1 MNRFRKLTLVAAAVV
16 APVLVGGFVLQDRAT
31 QDGARLFD
39 QVLSLVSDRFVD
51 TVDNAALY
59 EKAARGL
66 VQELEDPY
74 SELLTPKQLQ
84 RFSTNSTGRYG
95 GIGMRIEDQDGAIVV
110 VQVFPNT
117 PAEGAGIQEGDR
129 IVIVDTASTRGW
141 TTERVSNALLGTP
154 GTQVSVKFAR
164 PGVPELISHRFT
176 RATIHIPAVPY
187 ALLLDSKIGY
197 VPLQSFNESAGE
209 ELESNVDRL
218 LKSGANGIIIDLRG
232 NPGGI
237 LDQGLAV
244 ADIFLDDRDEI
255 ASVRGRGMMSQQ
267 FVAKGKAKM
276 PNMPLVVLVDGYT
289 ASASE
294 IVAGALQDHDR
305 ALVVGTT
312 SFGKGLVQTV
322 FPLEG
327 GYALKLTTAKWFT
340 PSGRSIQKDRKN
352 SETQLLAS
360 GGRPG
365 DTTAAARRAGDPRL
379 SRDEVP
385 DSLETDAVKKNR
397 PVFRSDGGRI
407 VYGGGGI
414 TPDVIIPDDTVTTRE
429 QEFLKAI
436 GPKSPQVRIALWNY
450 AQELKPQVSS
460 PSFQVRGEWREEF
473 YRRLVAAK
481 VDVDKQMYDAAR
493 PTIDKWLSHFV
504 TRFAFGDSAAARRE
518 VSDDPQLQRALEL
531 LKRGSTQKDL
541 FSVARAVR

>member
-1 MNRFRKLTLVAAAVV
+1 MNRFRKLSLIAVVV
-16 APVLVGGFVLQDRAT
+16 APAVVGGFVMQDRAT
-31 QDGARLFD
+31 RDGARLFD
-39 QVLSLVSDRFVD
+39 QVLSLVADRFVD

-66 VQELEDPY
+66 VEELEDPY

-95 GIGMRIEDQDGAIVV
+95 GIGMRIEDQDGVITV

-117 PAEGAGIQEGDR
+117 PAETAGIQEGDR
-129 IVIVDTASTRGW
+129 IVQVDTTSTRGW
-141 TTERVSNALLGTP
+141 STEQVSNALIGTP
-154 GTQVSVKFAR
+154 GTQVTVRFVR
-164 PGVPELISHRFT
+164 PGVSEVISHRLT

-187 ALLLDSKIGY
+187 ALLLENKIGY
-197 VPLQSFNESAGE
+197 IPLQSFNESAGE
-209 ELESNVDRL
+209 ELNSSVDQM

-244 ADIFLDDRDEI
+244 ADIFLDGGHEI
-255 ASVRGRGMMSQQ
+255 ASVRGRGMMSQE
-267 FVAKGKAKM
+267 FVAKGKPKM

-340 PSGRSIQKDRKN
+340 PVGRSIQKERKDDA
-352 SETQLLAS
+352 TQLLAS

-365 DTTAAARRAGDPRL
+365 DTTASRIDARPPR
-379 SRDEVP
+379 EQAP
-385 DSLETDAVKKNR
+385 DSLETDAVKKDR
-397 PVFRSDGGRI
+397 PVFRSDAGRI

-414 TPDVIIPDDTVTTRE
+414 TPDVIIPDDTVTSRE

-450 AQELKPQVSS
+450 AQELKARVSDR
-460 PSFQVRGEWREEF
+460 SFQVRPEWREEL

-481 VDVDKQMYDAAR
+481 VDVDKQLFDAAR
-493 PTIDKWLSHFV
+493 PTVDKWLSHFV

-518 VSDDPQLQRALEL
+518 IPEDPQLLRAIDLM
-531 LKRGSTQKDL
+531 KKGNTQKDL
-541 FSVARAVR
+541 FAVARASR

>member
-1 MNRFRKLTLVAAAVV
+1 MNRFRKLALVAVV
-16 APVLVGGFVLQDRAT
+16 IAPALVGGFVIQDRAIR
-31 QDGARLFD
+31 DGARLFD
-39 QVLSLVSDRFVD
+39 QVLSLVADRFVD
-51 TVDNAALY
+51 TVDNALLY

-66 VQELEDPY
+66 VQELDDPY

-95 GIGMRIEDQDGAIVV
+95 GIGMRIEEQDGAIIVI
-110 VQVFPNT
+110 QVFPNT
-117 PAEGAGIQEGDR
+117 PAEAAGIQEGDR
-129 IVIVDTASTRGW
+129 IVQVDTASTRGW
-141 TTERVSNALLGTP
+141 STEQVSNALLGTP

-164 PGVPELISHRFT
+164 PLVGEVISHRFT

-187 ALLLDSKIGY
+187 ALLLENKVGY
-197 VPLQSFNESAGE
+197 IPLQSFNESAGE
-209 ELESNVDRL
+209 ELEASVDQM
-218 LKSGANGIIIDLRG
+218 LKSGASGIILDLRG

-244 ADIFLDDRDEI
+244 ADIFLDGGHEI
-255 ASVRGRGMMSQQ
+255 ASVRGRGMTSQQ
-267 FVAKGKAKM
+267 FVAKGKPRM
-276 PNMPLVVLVDGYT
+276 PNLPLVVLVDGYT

-340 PSGRSIQKDRKN
+340 PSGRSIQKDKKDDT
-352 SETQLLAS
+352 TQLLAS
-360 GGRPG
+360 AGRPG
-365 DTTAAARRAGDPRL
+365 DTTAAARVSQSPQRE
-379 SRDEVP
+379 EVP

-397 PVFRSDGGRI
+397 PVFHSDAGRI

-414 TPDVIIPDDTVTTRE
+414 TPDVIIPDDTVSSRE

-436 GPKSPQVRIALWNY
+436 GSKSPQVRIALWNY
-450 AQELKPQVSS
+450 AQELKGRVSS
-460 PSFQVRGEWREEF
+460 QSFEVRPEWREEF

-481 VDVDKQMYDAAR
+481 VEVDKQLFDAAR

-518 VSDDPQLQRALEL
+518 IPDDPQLVKAIEL
-531 LKRGSTQKDL
+531 MKKGSTQKDL
-541 FSVARAVR
+541 FAMARASR

>member
-1 MNRFRKLTLVAAAVV
+1 MNRFRKLSLIAVVV
-16 APVLVGGFVLQDRAT
+16 APALVGGFVIQDRAT
-31 QDGARLFD
+31 RDGARLFD
-39 QVLSLVSDRFVD
+39 QVLSLVADRFVD

-66 VQELEDPY
+66 VEELDDPY

-95 GIGMRIEDQDGAIVV
+95 GIGMRIEDQDGVITV

-117 PAEGAGIQEGDR
+117 PAEAAGIQEGDR
-129 IVIVDTASTRGW
+129 IVQVDTASTRGW
-141 TTERVSNALLGTP
+141 STEQVSNALIGTP
-154 GTQVSVKFAR
+154 GTQVNVRFVR
-164 PGVPELISHRFT
+164 PGVGEVISHRLT

-187 ALLLDSKIGY
+187 ALLLENKIGY
-197 VPLQSFNESAGE
+197 IPLQSFNESAGE
-209 ELESNVDRL
+209 ELDSSVDQM
-218 LKSGANGIIIDLRG
+218 LKAGANGIIIDLRG

-244 ADIFLDDRDEI
+244 ADIFLDGGDEI

-267 FVAKGKAKM
+267 FVAKGKPKM
-276 PNMPLVVLVDGYT
+276 PNLPLVVLVDGYT

-340 PSGRSIQKDRKN
+340 PSGRSIQKDRENKA
-352 SETQLLAS
+352 SEVLAAA
-360 GGRPG
+360 GQPG
-365 DTTAAARRAGDPRL
+365 DTTASARIDLTRAQGAP
-379 SRDEVP
+379 S
-385 DSLETDAVKKNR
+385 SLETDAVKKNR
-397 PVFRSDGGRI
+397 PVFRSDAGRI
-407 VYGGGGI
+407 VYGGGAI

-450 AQELKPQVSS
+450 AQELKPRVSS
-460 PSFQVRGEWREEF
+460 PTFQVQAEWREEF
-473 YRRLVAAK
+473 YRRLTAAK
-481 VDVDKQMYDAAR
+481 VEVDKQLFDAAR

-518 VSDDPQLQRALEL
+518 IPDDPQLLRAIEL
-531 LKRGSTQKDL
+531 MKKGNTQKDL
-541 FSVARAVR
+541 FAVARASR

>member
-1 MNRFRKLTLVAAAVV
+1 MNRFRKLSLIAVVV
-16 APVLVGGFVLQDRAT
+16 APALVGGFVIQDRAT
-31 QDGARLFD
+31 RDGARLFD
-39 QVLSLVSDRFVD
+39 QVLSLVADRFVD

-84 RFSTNSTGRYG
+84 RFSTSSTGRYG
-95 GIGMRIEDQDGAIVV
+95 GIGMRIEEQDGLITV

-117 PAEGAGIQEGDR
+117 PAEMAGIQEGDR
-129 IVIVDTASTRGW
+129 IVQVDTASTRGW
-141 TTERVSNALLGTP
+141 STEQVSSALLGTP
-154 GTQVSVKFAR
+154 GTQVSVRFVR
-164 PGVPELISHRFT
+164 PGVSEVISHRLT

-187 ALLLDSKIGY
+187 AFMLDSRIGY
-197 VPLQSFNESAGE
+197 VNLGTFNESASE
-209 ELESNVDRL
+209 ELESNVDRM
-218 LKSGANGIIIDLRG
+218 LKSGASGIILDLRG

-244 ADIFLDDRDEI
+244 ADIFLDGGHEI
-255 ASVRGRGMMSQQ
+255 ASVRGRSMMSQQ

-340 PSGRSIQKDRKN
+340 PSGRSIQKDRKDDA
-352 SETQLLAS
+352 TQLLAS
-360 GGRPG
+360 VGRPG
-365 DTTAAARRAGDPRL
+365 DTTAARGVETMRPRE
-379 SRDEVP
+379 EVP

-397 PVFRSDGGRI
+397 PVFRSDAGRI

-414 TPDVIIPDDTVTTRE
+414 TPDVIIPDDTVTSRE

-436 GPKSPQVRIALWNY
+436 APKSSQVRIALWNY
-450 AQELKPQVSS
+450 AQELKPRVSD
-460 PSFQVRGEWREEF
+460 PSFQVRPEWREEF

-481 VDVDKQMYDAAR
+481 VDVDRQLFDAAR

-518 VSDDPQLQRALEL
+518 IPDDPQLLRAIEL
-531 LKRGSTQKDL
+531 MKKGSTQKDL
-541 FSVARAVR
+541 FAVARASR

>member
-1 MNRFRKLTLVAAAVV
+1 MNRFRKLSLIAVVV
-16 APVLVGGFVLQDRAT
+16 APALVGGFVIQDRAT
-31 QDGARLFD
+31 RDGARLFD
-39 QVLSLVSDRFVD
+39 QVLSLVADRFVD

-66 VQELEDPY
+66 VEELEDPY

-95 GIGMRIEDQDGAIVV
+95 GIGMRIEDQDGVITV

-117 PAEGAGIQEGDR
+117 PAETAGIQEGDR
-129 IVIVDTASTRGW
+129 IVQVDTASTRGW
-141 TTERVSNALLGTP
+141 TTEQVSNALIGTP
-154 GTQVSVKFAR
+154 GTQVSVRFVR
-164 PGVPELISHRFT
+164 PGVSEVISHRLT

-187 ALLLDSKIGY
+187 ALLLENKIGY
-197 VPLQSFNESAGE
+197 IPLQSFNESAGE
-209 ELESNVDRL
+209 ELETSVDQM
-218 LKSGANGIIIDLRG
+218 LKAGANGIIIDLRG

-244 ADIFLDDRDEI
+244 ADIFLDGGHEI

-267 FVAKGKAKM
+267 FVAKGKPKM

-340 PSGRSIQKDRKN
+340 PVGRSIQKDRKE
-352 SETQLLAS
+352 ETQLLAS
-360 GGRPG
+360 GARPG
-365 DTTAAARRAGDPRL
+365 DTTAAARVNPTGQREDVP
-379 SRDEVP
+379 P
-385 DSLETDAVKKNR
+385 DSLETDAVKKTR
-397 PVFRSDGGRI
+397 PVFRSDAGRI
-407 VYGGGGI
+407 IYGGGGI
-414 TPDVIIPDDTVTTRE
+414 TPDVIIPDDTVTSRE
-429 QEFLKAI
+429 QEFLRAI

-450 AQELKPQVSS
+450 AQDLKSRVTS
-460 PSFQVRGEWREEF
+460 PTFQVQSEWREEF
-473 YRRLVAAK
+473 YRRLIAAK
-481 VDVDKQMYDAAR
+481 VEVDKQLFDAAR

-518 VSDDPQLQRALEL
+518 IPDDPQLLRAIEL
-531 LKRGSTQKDL
+531 MKKGNTQKDL
-541 FSVARAVR
+541 FAVARASR

>member
-1 MNRFRKLTLVAAAVV
+1 MNRFRKLSLIAVVV
-16 APVLVGGFVLQDRAT
+16 APALVSGFVIQDRAT
-31 QDGARLFD
+31 RDGARLFD
-39 QVLSLVSDRFVD
+39 QVLSLVADRFVD

-66 VQELEDPY
+66 VQELDDPY

-95 GIGMRIEDQDGAIVV
+95 GIGMRIEDQDGTITV

-117 PAEGAGIQEGDR
+117 PAETAGIQEGDR
-129 IVIVDTASTRGW
+129 IVQVDTTSTRGW
-141 TTERVSNALLGTP
+141 STEQVSNALIGTP
-154 GTQVSVKFAR
+154 GTQVSVRFVR
-164 PGVPELISHRFT
+164 PGVPEAISHRLT

-187 ALLLDSKIGY
+187 ALMLANKIGY
-197 VPLQSFNESAGE
+197 IPLQSFNESAGE
-209 ELESNVDRL
+209 ELESSVDQM

-244 ADIFLDDRDEI
+244 ADIFLDGGREI

-322 FPLEG
+322 FPLDG

-340 PSGRSIQKDRKN
+340 PSGRSIQKDRKDDA
-352 SETQLLAS
+352 TQLLAS

-365 DTTAAARRAGDPRL
+365 DTTAAARVNPTGQREDVP
-379 SRDEVP
+379 P
-385 DSLETDAVKKNR
+385 DSLETDAVKKTR
-397 PVFRSDGGRI
+397 PVFHSDAGRI

-414 TPDVIIPDDTVTTRE
+414 TPDVIIPDDTVTSRE

-436 GPKSPQVRIALWNY
+436 GPKSPQVRITLWNY
-450 AQELKPQVSS
+450 AQELKPRVSD
-460 PSFQVRGEWREEF
+460 PSFQVRPEWREEF

-481 VDVDKQMYDAAR
+481 VEVDRQLFDAAR

-518 VSDDPQLQRALEL
+518 IPDDPQLLRAIEL
-531 LKRGSTQKDL
+531 MKKGSTQKDL
-541 FSVARAVR
+541 FAVARASR

>member
-1 MNRFRKLTLVAAAVV
+1 MNRFRKLSLVAAVV
-16 APVLVGGFVLQDRAT
+16 APALVGGFVVQDRAT
-31 QDGARLFD
+31 RDGARLFD
-39 QVLSLVSDRFVD
+39 QVLSLVADRFVD

-66 VQELEDPY
+66 VQELDDPY

-95 GIGMRIEDQDGAIVV
+95 GIGMRIEDQDGVITV

-117 PAEGAGIQEGDR
+117 PAETAGIQEGDR
-129 IVIVDTASTRGW
+129 IVQVDTASTRGW
-141 TTERVSNALLGTP
+141 TTEQVSNALIGTP
-154 GTQVSVKFAR
+154 GTQVSVRFVR
-164 PGVPELISHRFT
+164 PGVNEVISHRLT

-187 ALLLDSKIGY
+187 ALVLENKIGY
-197 VPLQSFNESAGE
+197 IPLQSFNESAGE
-209 ELESNVDRL
+209 ELESSVDRMI
-218 LKSGANGIIIDLRG
+218 KSGASGIIIDLRG

-244 ADIFLDDRDEI
+244 ADIFLDGGHEI

-267 FVAKGKAKM
+267 FVAKGKPKM
-276 PNMPLVVLVDGYT
+276 PNIPLVVMVDGYT

-340 PSGRSIQKDRKN
+340 PVGRSIQKDRK
-352 SETQLLAS
+352 SEATEVLAS
-360 GGRPG
+360 AGGRPG
-365 DTTAAARRAGDPRL
+365 DTTAAAGMPGVRQREEA
-379 SRDEVP
+379 P
-385 DSLETDAVKKNR
+385 DSLETDAVKKDR
-397 PVFRSDGGRI
+397 PVFRSAAGRI

-429 QEFLKAI
+429 QEFLKTI

-450 AQELKPQVSS
+450 AQELKAQVTN
-460 PSFQVRGEWREEF
+460 PAFQVRPEWSEEF
-473 YRRLVAAK
+473 YRRLLAAK
-481 VDVDKQMYDAAR
+481 VDVDRQMFDAAR
-493 PTIDKWLSHFV
+493 PTVDKWLSHFV

-518 VSDDPQLQRALEL
+518 IPEDPQLLRAIEL
-531 LKRGSTQKDL
+531 MKKGHTQKDL
-541 FSVARAVR
+541 FAVARASR

>member
-1 MNRFRKLTLVAAAVV
+1 MNRFRKLSLIAVVV
-16 APVLVGGFVLQDRAT
+16 APALIGGFVIQDRAIR
-31 QDGARLFD
+31 DGARLFD
-39 QVLSLVSDRFVD
+39 QVLSLVADRFVD

-66 VQELEDPY
+66 VQELDDPY

-95 GIGMRIEDQDGAIVV
+95 GIGMRIEDQDGIIVV

-117 PAEGAGIQEGDR
+117 PAEAAGIQEGDR
-129 IVIVDTASTRGW
+129 IVQVDTASTRGW
-141 TTERVSNALLGTP
+141 TTEQVSNALLGTP
-154 GTQVSVKFAR
+154 GTQVSVRFVR
-164 PGVPELISHRFT
+164 PGVSEVISHRLT

-187 ALLLDSKIGY
+187 ALQLENKIGY
-197 VPLQSFNESAGE
+197 IPLQSFNESAGE
-209 ELESNVDRL
+209 ELESSVDQM
-218 LKSGANGIIIDLRG
+218 LKSGAHGIIIDLRG

-244 ADIFLDDRDEI
+244 ADIFLDGGHEI

-267 FVAKGKAKM
+267 FVAKGKPKM

-340 PSGRSIQKDRKN
+340 PAGRSIQKDRKDDAT
-352 SETQLLAS
+352 ELLAS
-360 GGRPG
+360 AGGRPG
-365 DTTAAARRAGDPRL
+365 DTTAARGAVRVRERE
-379 SRDEVP
+379 EVP
-385 DSLETDAVKKNR
+385 DSLETDAVKKDR
-397 PVFRSDGGRI
+397 PVFRSDAGRI

-414 TPDVIIPDDTVTTRE
+414 TPDVIIPDDTVTSRE

-436 GPKSPQVRIALWNY
+436 APKSPQVRIALWNY
-450 AQELKPQVSS
+450 AQELKARVSE
-460 PSFQVRGEWREEF
+460 PSFEVKSEWREEF

-481 VDVDKQMYDAAR
+481 VEVDKQLFDAAR

-518 VSDDPQLQRALEL
+518 IPDDPQLLRAIEL
-531 LKRGSTQKDL
+531 MKKGSTQKDL
-541 FSVARAVR
+541 FAVARASR

>member
-1 MNRFRKLTLVAAAVV
+1 MNRFRKLSLIAVV
-16 APVLVGGFVLQDRAT
+16 VTPALVGGFVIQDRAT
-31 QDGARLFD
+31 RDGARLFD
-39 QVLSLVSDRFVD
+39 QVLSLVADRFVD
-51 TVDNAALY
+51 TVENALLY

-66 VQELEDPY
+66 VQELDDPY

-95 GIGMRIEDQDGAIVV
+95 GLGMRIENIDDFVTVI
-110 VQVFPNT
+110 QVFPNT
-117 PAEGAGIQEGDR
+117 PAEAAGIQEGDR
-129 IVIVDTASTRGW
+129 IVQIDTMPTRGW
-141 TTERVSNALLGTP
+141 STEQVSNTLIGTP
-154 GTQVSVKFAR
+154 GTQVSVRFVR
-164 PGVPELISHRFT
+164 PGVSEVISHRLT

-187 ALLLDSKIGY
+187 ALQLDNKIGY
-197 VPLQSFNESAGE
+197 IPLQSFNESAGE
-209 ELESNVDRL
+209 ELESSVDQM
-218 LKSGANGIIIDLRG
+218 LKSGVNGFIIDLRG

-244 ADIFLDDRDEI
+244 ADIFLDGGHEI

-267 FVAKGKAKM
+267 FVAKGKPKM

-340 PSGRSIQKDRKN
+340 PSGRSIQKDRKDDAT
-352 SETQLLAS
+352 EFLAS
-360 GGRPG
+360 AGGRPG
-365 DTTAAARRAGDPRL
+365 DTTAARGAVRVREEA
-379 SRDEVP
+379 P
-385 DSLETDAVKKNR
+385 DSLETDAVKKDR
-397 PVFRSDGGRI
+397 PVFRSDAGRI

-414 TPDVIIPDDTVTTRE
+414 TPDVIIPDDTVTSRE

-436 GPKSPQVRIALWNY
+436 GSKSPQVRITLWNY
-450 AQELKPQVSS
+450 AQELKARVSDR
-460 PSFQVRGEWREEF
+460 SFQVRPEWREEL

-481 VDVDKQMYDAAR
+481 VDVDKQLFDAAR
-493 PTIDKWLSHFV
+493 PTVDKWLSHFV

-518 VSDDPQLQRALEL
+518 IPDDPQLVRAIEL
-531 LKRGSTQKDL
+531 MKKGSTQKDL
-541 FSVARAVR
+541 FAVARASR

>member
-1 MNRFRKLTLVAAAVV
+1 MNRFRKLSLIAVVV
-16 APVLVGGFVLQDRAT
+16 APALVGGFVIQDRAT
-31 QDGARLFD
+31 RDGARLFD
-39 QVLSLVSDRFVD
+39 QVLSLVADRFVD

-66 VQELEDPY
+66 VQELDDPY

-95 GIGMRIEDQDGAIVV
+95 GIGMRIEDQDGTITV

-117 PAEGAGIQEGDR
+117 PAETAGIQEGDR
-129 IVIVDTASTRGW
+129 IVQVDTTSTRGW
-141 TTERVSNALLGTP
+141 STEQVSNALIGTP
-154 GTQVSVKFAR
+154 GTQVSVRFVR
-164 PGVPELISHRFT
+164 PGVPEVISHRLT

-187 ALLLDSKIGY
+187 ALLLANKIGY
-197 VPLQSFNESAGE
+197 IPLQSFNESAGE
-209 ELESNVDRL
+209 ELESSVDQM

-244 ADIFLDDRDEI
+244 ADIFLDGGREI

-322 FPLEG
+322 FPLDG

-340 PSGRSIQKDRKN
+340 PSGRSIQKERKDDA
-352 SETQLLAS
+352 TQLLAS
-360 GGRPG
+360 AGRPG
-365 DTTAAARRAGDPRL
+365 DTTAAAARFNPTGQREDVP
-379 SRDEVP
+379 P

-397 PVFRSDGGRI
+397 PVFHSDAGRI

-414 TPDVIIPDDTVTTRE
+414 TPDVIIPDDTVTSRE

-450 AQELKPQVSS
+450 AQDLKPRVSD
-460 PSFQVRGEWREEF
+460 PSFQVRPEWRDEF

-481 VDVDKQMYDAAR
+481 VEVDRQLFDAAR

-518 VSDDPQLQRALEL
+518 IPEDPQLQRAIEL
-531 LKRGSTQKDL
+531 MKKGSTQKDL
-541 FSVARAVR
+541 FAVARASR

>member
-1 MNRFRKLTLVAAAVV
+1 MNRFRKLSLIAVVV
-16 APVLVGGFVLQDRAT
+16 APALVGGFVIQDRAT
-31 QDGARLFD
+31 RDGARLFD
-39 QVLSLVSDRFVD
+39 QVLSLVADRFVD

-66 VQELEDPY
+66 VQELDDPY

-95 GIGMRIEDQDGAIVV
+95 GIGMRIEDQDGTITV

-117 PAEGAGIQEGDR
+117 PAEAAGIQEGDR
-129 IVIVDTASTRGW
+129 IVQVDTTSTRGW
-141 TTERVSNALLGTP
+141 STEQVSNALIGTP
-154 GTQVSVKFAR
+154 GTQVSVRFVR
-164 PGVPELISHRFT
+164 PGVPEVISHRLT

-187 ALLLDSKIGY
+187 ALLLANKIGY
-197 VPLQSFNESAGE
+197 IPLQSFNESAGE
-209 ELESNVDRL
+209 ELESSVDQM
-218 LKSGANGIIIDLRG
+218 LKAGANGIIIDLRG

-244 ADIFLDDRDEI
+244 ADIFLDGGREI

-276 PNMPLVVLVDGYT
+276 PNVPLVVLVDGYT

-340 PSGRSIQKDRKN
+340 PSGRSIQKDRKDT
-352 SETQLLAS
+352 TQLLAS
-360 GGRPG
+360 VGRPG
-365 DTTAAARRAGDPRL
+365 DTTAAARVETTR
-379 SRDEVP
+379 SREAVP

-397 PVFRSDGGRI
+397 PVFHSDAGRI

-414 TPDVIIPDDTVTTRE
+414 TPDVIIPDDTVTSRE
-429 QEFLKAI
+429 QEFLKAM

-450 AQELKPQVSS
+450 AQELKPRVSD
-460 PSFQVRGEWREEF
+460 PSFQVRPEWREEF

-481 VDVDKQMYDAAR
+481 VEVDRQLFDAAR

-518 VSDDPQLQRALEL
+518 MPDDPQLQRAIEL
-531 LKRGSTQKDL
+531 MKKGSTQKDL
-541 FSVARAVR
+541 FAMARASR

>member
-1 MNRFRKLTLVAAAVV
+1 MNRFRKLTLIAAVAAPA
-16 APVLVGGFVLQDRAT
+16 LVGGFVIQDRAAR
-31 QDGARLFD
+31 DGARLFD
-39 QVLSLVSDRFVD
+39 QVLSLVADRFVD
-51 TVDNAALY
+51 TVDNATLY

-66 VQELEDPY
+66 VEELDDPY

-95 GIGMRIEDQDGAIVV
+95 GIGMRIEDQDGVITV

-117 PAEGAGIQEGDR
+117 PAEAAGIQEGDR
-129 IVIVDTASTRGW
+129 IVQVDTASTRGW
-141 TTERVSNALLGTP
+141 TTEQVSNALIGTP
-154 GTQVSVKFAR
+154 GTQVSVRFIR
-164 PGVPELISHRFT
+164 PGVSEVIQHRLT

-187 ALLLDSKIGY
+187 ALVLDNKIGY
-197 VPLQSFNESAGE
+197 IPLQSFNESAGE
-209 ELESNVDRL
+209 ELETSVDQL
-218 LKSGANGIIIDLRG
+218 LKAGASGIILDLRG

-244 ADIFLDDRDEI
+244 ADIFLDGGDEI

-267 FVAKGKAKM
+267 FVAKGKPKM

-340 PSGRSIQKDRKN
+340 PSGRSIQKDRKDDAA
-352 SETQLLAS
+352 ELLAS

-365 DTTAAARRAGDPRL
+365 DTTAAARMTSARRQ
-379 SRDEVP
+379 DESVP

-397 PVFRSDGGRI
+397 PMYRSDAGRI

-414 TPDVIIPDDTVTTRE
+414 TPDVIIPDDTVTSRE
-429 QEFLKAI
+429 QEFLKQI

-450 AQELKPQVSS
+450 AQELKARVSE
-460 PSFQVRGEWREEF
+460 PSFQVRPEWREEL

-481 VDVDKQMYDAAR
+481 VDVDKQLFDAAR
-493 PTIDKWLSHFV
+493 PTVDKWISHFV

-518 VSDDPQLQRALEL
+518 VPDDPQLQRAMEL
-531 LKRGSTQKDL
+531 MKKGSTQKDL
-541 FSVARAVR
+541 FAVARASR

>member
-1 MNRFRKLTLVAAAVV
+1 MNRFRKLSLIAVV
-16 APVLVGGFVLQDRAT
+16 AAPALVGGFVIQDRAT
-31 QDGARLFD
+31 RDGARLFD
-39 QVLSLVSDRFVD
+39 QVLSLVADRFVD
-51 TVDNAALY
+51 TVENAALY

-66 VQELEDPY
+66 VQELDDPY
-74 SELLTPKQLQ
+74 SELLTPKQLL

-95 GIGMRIEDQDGAIVV
+95 GIGMRIEDQDGVITV

-117 PAEGAGIQEGDR
+117 PAETAGIQEGDR
-129 IVIVDTASTRGW
+129 IVQVDTASTRGW
-141 TTERVSNALLGTP
+141 TTEQVSNALLGTP
-154 GTQVSVKFAR
+154 GTQVSVRFVR
-164 PGVPELISHRFT
+164 PGVSEVISHRLT

-187 ALLLDSKIGY
+187 SLMLANKVGY
-197 VPLQSFNESAGE
+197 IPLQSFNESAGE
-209 ELESNVDRL
+209 ELESSVDQMI
-218 LKSGANGIIIDLRG
+218 KSGAHGIIIDLRG

-244 ADIFLDDRDEI
+244 ADIFLDGGHEI

-267 FVAKGKAKM
+267 FVAKGKPKM
-276 PNMPLVVLVDGYT
+276 PTLPLVVLVDGYT

-340 PSGRSIQKDRKN
+340 PSGRSIQKDRKD
-352 SETQLLAS
+352 EARELLAS
-360 GGRPG
+360 AGGRPG
-365 DTTAAARRAGDPRL
+365 DTTAAIAGARVR
-379 SRDEVP
+379 RDAEVP

-397 PVFRSDGGRI
+397 PVFRSDAGRI

-414 TPDVIIPDDTVTTRE
+414 TPDVIIPDDTVTSRE

-450 AQELKPQVSS
+450 AQDLKARVSN
-460 PSFQVRGEWREEF
+460 PSFEVKSEWREEF

-481 VDVDKQMYDAAR
+481 VEVDRQLFDAAR

-518 VSDDPQLQRALEL
+518 IPDDPQLQRAIEL
-531 LKRGSTQKDL
+531 MKKGSTQKDL
-541 FSVARAVR
+541 FAVARASR

>member
-1 MNRFRKLTLVAAAVV
+1 MNRFRKLSLIAVVV
-16 APVLVGGFVLQDRAT
+16 APALVGGFVMQDRAT
-31 QDGARLFD
+31 RDGARLFD
-39 QVLSLVSDRFVD
+39 QVLSLVADRFVD

-66 VQELEDPY
+66 VEELEDPY

-95 GIGMRIEDQDGAIVV
+95 GIGMRIEDQDGVITV

-117 PAEGAGIQEGDR
+117 PAEAAGIQEGDR
-129 IVIVDTASTRGW
+129 IVQVDTASTRGW
-141 TTERVSNALLGTP
+141 STEQVSNALIGTP
-154 GTQVSVKFAR
+154 GTQVSVRFVR
-164 PGVPELISHRFT
+164 PGVSEVISYRLT

-187 ALLLDSKIGY
+187 ALLLENKIGY
-197 VPLQSFNESAGE
+197 IPLQSFNESAGE
-209 ELESNVDRL
+209 ELDLSVDQM
-218 LKSGANGIIIDLRG
+218 LKAGANGIIIDLRG

-244 ADIFLDDRDEI
+244 ADIFLDGGNEI

-267 FVAKGKAKM
+267 FVAKGKPKM

-340 PSGRSIQKDRKN
+340 PSGRSIQKERKDDA
-352 SETQLLAS
+352 TQLLAS

-365 DTTAAARRAGDPRL
+365 DTTAAARVDL
-379 SRDEVP
+379 SRQREAVP

-397 PVFRSDGGRI
+397 PVYRSDAGRI

-436 GPKSPQVRIALWNY
+436 GPQSPQVRITLWNY
-450 AQELKPQVSS
+450 AQELKARVSS
-460 PSFQVRGEWREEF
+460 PTFQVQPEWREEF
-473 YRRLVAAK
+473 YRRLGAAK
-481 VDVDKQMYDAAR
+481 VEVDRQLYDAAR
-493 PTIDKWLSHFV
+493 P
-504 TRFAFGDSAAARRE
+504 AGARGLW
-518 VSDDPQLQRALEL
+518 VCM
-531 LKRGSTQKDL
+531 
-541 FSVARAVR
+541 

>member
-1 MNRFRKLTLVAAAVV
+1 MNRFRKLTLIAAVAAPA
-16 APVLVGGFVLQDRAT
+16 LVGGFVIQDRAAR
-31 QDGARLFD
+31 DGARLFD
-39 QVLSLVSDRFVD
+39 QVLSLVADRFVD
-51 TVDNAALY
+51 TVDNATLY

-66 VQELEDPY
+66 VEELDDPY

-95 GIGMRIEDQDGAIVV
+95 GIGMRIEDQDGVITV

-117 PAEGAGIQEGDR
+117 PAEAAGIQEGDR
-129 IVIVDTASTRGW
+129 IVQVDTASTRGW
-141 TTERVSNALLGTP
+141 TTEQVSNALIGTP
-154 GTQVSVKFAR
+154 GTQVSVRFIR
-164 PGVPELISHRFT
+164 PGVSEVIQHRLT

-187 ALLLDSKIGY
+187 ALVLDNKIGY
-197 VPLQSFNESAGE
+197 IPLQSFNESAGE
-209 ELESNVDRL
+209 ELETSVDQL
-218 LKSGANGIIIDLRG
+218 LKAGASGIILDLRG

-244 ADIFLDDRDEI
+244 ADIFLDGGDEI

-267 FVAKGKAKM
+267 FVAKGKPKM

-340 PSGRSIQKDRKN
+340 PSGRSIQKDRKDDAA
-352 SETQLLAS
+352 ELLAS

-365 DTTAAARRAGDPRL
+365 DTTAAARMTPARRQ
-379 SRDEVP
+379 DESVP

-397 PVFRSDGGRI
+397 PMYRSDAGRI

-414 TPDVIIPDDTVTTRE
+414 TPDVIIPDDTVTSRE
-429 QEFLKAI
+429 QEFLKQI

-450 AQELKPQVSS
+450 AQELKARVSE
-460 PSFQVRGEWREEF
+460 PSFQVRPEWREEL

-481 VDVDKQMYDAAR
+481 VDVDKQLFDAAR
-493 PTIDKWLSHFV
+493 PTVDKWISHFV

-518 VSDDPQLQRALEL
+518 VPDDPQLQRAMEL
-531 LKRGSTQKDL
+531 MKKGSTQKDL
-541 FSVARAVR
+541 FAVARASR

>member
-1 MNRFRKLTLVAAAVV
+1 MNRFRKLSLIAVVV
-16 APVLVGGFVLQDRAT
+16 APALVGGFVLQDRAT
-31 QDGARLFD
+31 RDGARLFD
-39 QVLSLVSDRFVD
+39 QVLSLVADRFVD
-51 TVDNAALY
+51 TVENAVLY

-66 VQELEDPY
+66 VQELDDPY

-95 GIGMRIEDQDGAIVV
+95 GLGMRIENIDDFVTII
-110 VQVFPNT
+110 QVFPNT
-117 PAEGAGIQEGDR
+117 PAEAAGIQEGDR
-129 IVIVDTASTRGW
+129 IVQIDTTPTRGW
-141 TTERVSNALLGTP
+141 STEQVSNTLIGTP
-154 GTQVSVKFAR
+154 GTQVSVRFVR
-164 PGVPELISHRFT
+164 PGVSEVISHRLT

-187 ALLLDSKIGY
+187 ALQLDNKIGY
-197 VPLQSFNESAGE
+197 IPLQSFNESAGE
-209 ELESNVDRL
+209 ELESSVDQM
-218 LKSGANGIIIDLRG
+218 LKSGVNGFIIDLRG

-244 ADIFLDDRDEI
+244 ADIFLDGGHEI

-267 FVAKGKAKM
+267 FVAKGKPKI

-340 PSGRSIQKDRKN
+340 PSGRSIQKDRKDDA
-352 SETQLLAS
+352 TQLLAS

-365 DTTAAARRAGDPRL
+365 DTTASRIDARPPR
-379 SRDEVP
+379 EEAP
-385 DSLETDAVKKNR
+385 DSLETDAVKKDR
-397 PVFRSDGGRI
+397 PVFRSDAGRI

-414 TPDVIIPDDTVTTRE
+414 TPDVIIPDDTVTSRE

-450 AQELKPQVSS
+450 AQELKARVSD
-460 PSFQVRGEWREEF
+460 PSFQVRPEWREEL

-481 VDVDKQMYDAAR
+481 VDVDKQLFDAAR
-493 PTIDKWLSHFV
+493 PTVDKWLSHFV

-518 VSDDPQLQRALEL
+518 IPEDPQLVRAIEL
-531 LKRGSTQKDL
+531 MKKGSTQKDL
-541 FSVARAVR
+541 FAVARASR

>member
-1 MNRFRKLTLVAAAVV
+1 MNRFRKLSLIAVVV
-16 APVLVGGFVLQDRAT
+16 APALVGGFVIQDRAIR
-31 QDGARLFD
+31 DGARLFD
-39 QVLSLVSDRFVD
+39 QVLSLVADRFVD
-51 TVDNAALY
+51 TVDNAVLY

-66 VQELEDPY
+66 VQELNDPY

-95 GIGMRIEDQDGAIVV
+95 GIGMRIEDQDGLIVV

-117 PAEGAGIQEGDR
+117 PAEAAGVQEGDR
-129 IVIVDTASTRGW
+129 IMQVDTAATRGW
-141 TTERVSNALLGTP
+141 TTEQVSNALLGTP
-154 GTQVSVKFAR
+154 GTQVSVRFAR
-164 PGVPELISHRFT
+164 PGVTEVISHRFT

-187 ALLLDSKIGY
+187 GLMLENKIGY
-197 VPLQSFNESAGE
+197 IPLQSFNESAGE
-209 ELESNVDRL
+209 ELESSVDQM
-218 LKSGANGIIIDLRG
+218 LKAGANGIIIDLRG

-244 ADIFLDDRDEI
+244 ADIFLEGGNEI

-267 FVAKGKAKM
+267 FVAKGKPKM
-276 PNMPLVVLVDGYT
+276 PNLPLVVLVDGYT

-340 PSGRSIQKDRKN
+340 PSGRSIQKDRKDD
-352 SETQLLAS
+352 ETQLLAS

-365 DTTAAARRAGDPRL
+365 DTTAAARIDPTRQ
-379 SRDEVP
+379 RDQAP
-385 DSLETDAVKKNR
+385 DSLETDAVKKDR
-397 PVFRSDGGRI
+397 PVFRSDAGRI

-414 TPDVIIPDDTVTTRE
+414 TPDVIIPDDTVTSRE
-429 QEFLKAI
+429 QEFLKVI

-450 AQELKPQVSS
+450 AQELKSRVSD
-460 PSFQVRGEWREEF
+460 PSFQVKPEWREEF

-481 VDVDKQMYDAAR
+481 VDVDKQLFDAAR

-518 VSDDPQLQRALEL
+518 IPDDPQLLRAIEL
-531 LKRGSTQKDL
+531 MKKGSTQKDL
-541 FSVARAVR
+541 FAVARASR

>member
-1 MNRFRKLTLVAAAVV
+1 MNRFRKLTLVAVIV
-16 APVLVGGFVLQDRAT
+16 APALVGGFVIQDRAIR
-31 QDGARLFD
+31 DGARLFD
-39 QVLSLVSDRFVD
+39 QVLSLVADRFVD
-51 TVDNAALY
+51 TVGNALLY

-66 VQELEDPY
+66 VQELDDPY

-95 GIGMRIEDQDGAIVV
+95 GIGMRIEDQDGAIIVI
-110 VQVFPNT
+110 QVFPNT
-117 PAEGAGIQEGDR
+117 PAEGAGISEGDR
-129 IVIVDTASTRGW
+129 IVQVDTASTRGW
-141 TTERVSNALLGTP
+141 TTEQVSSALLGTP
-154 GTQVSVKFAR
+154 GTQVNVKFAR
-164 PGVPELISHRFT
+164 PGVGEVISHRFT

-187 ALLLDSKIGY
+187 ALLLENKVGY
-197 VPLQSFNESAGE
+197 IPLQSFNESAGE
-209 ELESNVDRL
+209 ELETSVDQM
-218 LKSGANGIIIDLRG
+218 LKSGASGIILDLRG

-244 ADIFLDDRDEI
+244 ADIFLDGGHEI
-255 ASVRGRGMMSQQ
+255 ASVRGRGMTSQQ
-267 FVAKGKAKM
+267 FVAKGKPRM
-276 PNMPLVVLVDGYT
+276 PNLPLVVLVDGYT

-340 PSGRSIQKDRKN
+340 PSGRSIQKDRKDDAA
-352 SETQLLAS
+352 QLLAS
-360 GGRPG
+360 AGRPG
-365 DTTAAARRAGDPRL
+365 DTTAAARVYPTPQR
-379 SRDEVP
+379 EEMP

-397 PVFRSDGGRI
+397 PVFHSDAGRI

-414 TPDVIIPDDTVTTRE
+414 TPDVIIPDDTVSSRE
-429 QEFLKAI
+429 QEFLKVI

-450 AQELKPQVSS
+450 AQELKGRVSNR
-460 PSFQVRGEWREEF
+460 SFEVRPEWRDEF

-481 VDVDKQMYDAAR
+481 VEVDRQMFDAAR

-518 VSDDPQLQRALEL
+518 IPEDPQLLKAIEL
-531 LKRGSTQKDL
+531 MKKGSTQKDL
-541 FSVARAVR
+541 FAMARASR

>member
-1 MNRFRKLTLVAAAVV
+1 MTRFRKLSLIAVVV
-16 APVLVGGFVLQDRAT
+16 APALVSGFVVQDRAT
-31 QDGARLFD
+31 RDGARLFD
-39 QVLSLVSDRFVD
+39 QVLSLVADRFVD

-66 VQELEDPY
+66 VQELDDPY

-95 GIGMRIEDQDGAIVV
+95 GIGMRIEDQDGAIIVI
-110 VQVFPNT
+110 QVFPNT
-117 PAEGAGIQEGDR
+117 PAEAAGIQEGDR
-129 IVIVDTASTRGW
+129 IIQVDTASTRGW
-141 TTERVSNALLGTP
+141 STEQVSNALIGTP
-154 GTQVSVKFAR
+154 GTQVSVRFSR
-164 PGVPELISHRFT
+164 PGIAEVISHRFT

-187 ALLLDSKIGY
+187 SLILDNKIGY
-197 VPLQSFNESAGE
+197 IPLQSFNESAGE
-209 ELESNVDRL
+209 ELESSVDHM
-218 LKSGANGIIIDLRG
+218 LKAGASGIIIDLRG

-244 ADIFLDDRDEI
+244 ADLFLDGGHEI

-267 FVAKGKAKM
+267 FVAKGKPKM

-340 PSGRSIQKDRKN
+340 PSGRSIQKDRKDQAT
-352 SETQLLAS
+352 EFLAS
-360 GGRPG
+360 AGGRPG
-365 DTTAAARRAGDPRL
+365 DTTAAAQGGVRV
-379 SRDEVP
+379 RDREEVP

-397 PVFRSDGGRI
+397 PVFRSDAGRV

-414 TPDVIIPDDTVTTRE
+414 TPDVIVPDDTVTTRE

-450 AQELKPQVSS
+450 AQELKTRTTEPT
-460 PSFQVRGEWREEF
+460 FQVRPEWREEF

-481 VDVDKQMYDAAR
+481 VDVDKALFDAAR

-504 TRFAFGDSAAARRE
+504 TRFAFGDAAAARRE
-518 VSDDPQLQRALEL
+518 IPDDPQLLRAIEL
-531 LKRGSTQKDL
+531 MKKGSTQKDL
-541 FSVARAVR
+541 FATARASR

>member
-1 MNRFRKLTLVAAAVV
+1 MKRFRKLSLVAAIV
-16 APVLVGGFVLQDRAT
+16 APALVGGFVMQDRAT
-31 QDGARLFD
+31 RDGARLFD
-39 QVLSLVSDRFVD
+39 QVLSLVADRFVD
-51 TVDNAALY
+51 TVDNALLY

-95 GIGMRIEDQDGAIVV
+95 GIGMRIEDQDGVITV

-117 PAEGAGIQEGDR
+117 PAEAAGIQEGDR
-129 IVIVDTASTRGW
+129 IVQVDTASTRGW
-141 TTERVSNALLGTP
+141 TTEQVSNALIGTP
-154 GTQVSVKFAR
+154 GTQVSVRFVR
-164 PGVPELISHRFT
+164 PGVSEVISHRLT

-187 ALLLDSKIGY
+187 ALVLENKIGY
-197 VPLQSFNESAGE
+197 IPLQSFNESAGE
-209 ELESNVDRL
+209 ELESSVDRL
-218 LKSGANGIIIDLRG
+218 LKSGAAGIIIDLRG

-244 ADIFLDDRDEI
+244 ADIFLDGGHEI

-267 FVAKGKAKM
+267 FVAKGKPKM

-340 PSGRSIQKDRKN
+340 PSGRSIQKDRK
-352 SETQLLAS
+352 EDGTELLAS
-360 GGRPG
+360 AGRPG
-365 DTTAAARRAGDPRL
+365 DTTASAGVAGARDREAP
-379 SRDEVP
+379 P
-385 DSLETDAVKKNR
+385 DSLETDAVKKDR
-397 PVFRSDGGRI
+397 PVFRSDAGRI

-414 TPDVIIPDDTVTTRE
+414 TPDVIVPDDTVTSRE

-450 AQELKPQVSS
+450 AQELKARVSD
-460 PSFQVRGEWREEF
+460 PRFEVRPEWREEF
-473 YRRLVAAK
+473 YRRLVAAD
-481 VDVDKQMYDAAR
+481 VDVRKEMYDAAR
-493 PTIDKWLSHFV
+493 PTVDKWLAHFV

-518 VSDDPQLQRALEL
+518 IPDDPQLLRAIEL
-531 LKRGSTQKDL
+531 MKKGSTQKDL
-541 FSVARAVR
+541 FAVARASR

>member
-1 MNRFRKLTLVAAAVV
+1 MNRFRKLSLIAVVV
-16 APVLVGGFVLQDRAT
+16 APAVVGGFVMQDRAT
-31 QDGARLFD
+31 RDGARLFD
-39 QVLSLVSDRFVD
+39 QVLSLVADRFVD

-66 VQELEDPY
+66 VEELEDPY

-95 GIGMRIEDQDGAIVV
+95 GIGMRIEDQDGVITV

-117 PAEGAGIQEGDR
+117 PAEAAGIQEGDR
-129 IVIVDTASTRGW
+129 IVQVDTTSTRGW
-141 TTERVSNALLGTP
+141 STEQVSNALIGTP
-154 GTQVSVKFAR
+154 GTQVTVRFVR
-164 PGVPELISHRFT
+164 PGVSEIISHRLT

-187 ALLLDSKIGY
+187 ALLLENKIGY
-197 VPLQSFNESAGE
+197 IPLQSFNESAGE
-209 ELESNVDRL
+209 ELNSSVDQM

-244 ADIFLDDRDEI
+244 ADIFLDGGHEI
-255 ASVRGRGMMSQQ
+255 ASVRGRGMMSQE
-267 FVAKGKAKM
+267 FVAKGKPKM

-340 PSGRSIQKDRKN
+340 PSGRSIQKERKDDG
-352 SETQLLAS
+352 TPLLAS

-365 DTTAAARRAGDPRL
+365 DTTAAAARL
-379 SRDEVP
+379 EQTRQREEEVP

-397 PVFRSDGGRI
+397 PVFRSDAGRI

-414 TPDVIIPDDTVTTRE
+414 TPDVIIPDDTVTSRE

-450 AQELKPQVSS
+450 AQELKARVQS
-460 PSFQVRGEWREEF
+460 PSFQVQPEWREEF

-481 VDVDKQMYDAAR
+481 VDVDKQLFEAAR

-518 VSDDPQLQRALEL
+518 IADDPQLLRAIEL
-531 LKRGSTQKDL
+531 MKKGNTQKDL
-541 FSVARAVR
+541 FAVARASR

>member
-1 MNRFRKLTLVAAAVV
+1 MNRFRKLTLIAAVAAPA
-16 APVLVGGFVLQDRAT
+16 LVGGFVIQDRAAR
-31 QDGARLFD
+31 DGARLFD
-39 QVLSLVSDRFVD
+39 QVLSLVADRFVD

-66 VQELEDPY
+66 VEELDDPY

-95 GIGMRIEDQDGAIVV
+95 GIGMRIEDQDGVITV

-117 PAEGAGIQEGDR
+117 PAEAAGIQEGDR
-129 IVIVDTASTRGW
+129 IVQVDTASTRGW
-141 TTERVSNALLGTP
+141 TTEQVSNALIGTP
-154 GTQVSVKFAR
+154 GTQVSVRFVR
-164 PGVPELISHRFT
+164 PGVSEVIQHRLT

-187 ALLLDSKIGY
+187 ALVLDNKIGY
-197 VPLQSFNESAGE
+197 IPLQSFNESAGE
-209 ELESNVDRL
+209 ELETSVDQM
-218 LKSGANGIIIDLRG
+218 LKAGATGIILDLRG

-244 ADIFLDDRDEI
+244 ADIFLTGGDEI

-267 FVAKGKAKM
+267 FVAKGKPKM

-340 PSGRSIQKDRKN
+340 PSGRSIQKDRKDDAA
-352 SETQLLAS
+352 ELLAS

-365 DTTAAARRAGDPRL
+365 DTTAAARMATARRQ
-379 SRDEVP
+379 DEQVP

-397 PVFRSDGGRI
+397 PMYRSDAGRI

-414 TPDVIIPDDTVTTRE
+414 TPDVIIPDDTVTSRE
-429 QEFLKAI
+429 QEFLKEI

-450 AQELKPQVSS
+450 AQELKARVSD
-460 PSFQVRGEWREEF
+460 PSFQVRPEWREEL
-473 YRRLVAAK
+473 YRRLIAAK
-481 VDVDKQMYDAAR
+481 VDVDKQLFDAAR
-493 PTIDKWLSHFV
+493 PTVDKWISHFV

-518 VSDDPQLQRALEL
+518 VPDDPQLQRAMEL
-531 LKRGSTQKDL
+531 MKKGSTQKDL
-541 FSVARAVR
+541 FAVARASR